1 MFDIWLSQR
10 MQFNDKDR
18 REAIEVA
25 GTMLELLLVAKKNGI
40 LSTESRIESCNE
52 MLLKIGLTM
61 AVDMVDPVQIRE
73 ILQNY
78 IMAGDYRSG
87 ELLKRIIIL
96 EGVVGLAAGENPH
109 SLYGRFASR
118 FGEDFFLEYERYC
131 KPVLNL

>member
-10 MQFNDKDR
+10 MQFNDADR

-25 GTMLELLLVAKKNGI
+25 GTMLELALVAKKNGI
-40 LSTESRIESCNE
+40 LGLEERIVLCSD
-52 MLLKIGLTM
+52 MFLKIGLTM
-61 AVDMVDPVQIRE
+61 IVDMVDPEQIKT

-78 IMAGDYRSG
+78 IMAGDYRG
-87 ELLKRIIIL
+87 GALLKRIVIM
-96 EGVVGLAAGENPH
+96 EGITGVYEQAPRR
-109 SLYGRFASR
+109 LYDIFASL